1 MSVRVRRLYYT
12 ENSKV
17 LTVAGLVARNAKD
30 AMVARVIRYDGVCV
44 WLESEVWS
52 QAVGFLLV
60 FLARMWLQSP

>member
-12 ENSKV
+12 ENTKV

-44 WLESEVWS
+44 WLEYGVRRSVSCW
-52 QAVGFLLV
+52 F
-60 FLARMWLQSP
+60 F